1 MMVKDSRELLP
12 LPWPYC
18 PAARSKVLPQLSVGG
33 RRVTCSCARVSPD
46 FERRSSFVDAGWAEF
61 WHRTGAAR
69 KGGPYRE
76 GRSHSAT
83 IPLDV
88 RGRLALGSQSFG

>member
-1 MMVKDSRELLP
+1 MESVCYHELFP
-12 LPWPYC
+12 FNDHG
-18 PAARSKVLPQLSVGG
+18 AGG
-33 RRVTCSCARVSPD
+33 
-46 FERRSSFVDAGWAEF
+46 
-61 WHRTGAAR
+61 
-69 KGGPYRE
+69 